1 MPVWQQ
7 QWHNHQVDR
16 AVQGADD
23 REAQAGRVVPAVDVP
38 ARLSKLWML
47 ITMA

>member
-16 AVQGADD
+16 EAQAADD
-23 REAQAGRVVPAVDVP
+23 REAPVVRVVQGVDVP
-38 ARLSKLWML
+38 ARLSKLSML